1 MTTRE
6 PPSTISGLKTKYFQ
20 HVLDVSSTEPSLS
33 SSSSSEAAVRW
44 DQPTR
49 RTECTCRTTMMGC
62 TCWGDTKEAYP
73 SDEDAPSTTHVLRT
87 PPPVPSS
94 SDALAK
100 EALSILSQAEKDRII
115 LLMHAKLRHLSHRA
129 EDARSVS
136 ERKVCCLE
144 RAHRDA
150 LRERMLSEQRLREE
164 LRQWKHHHPEVAELR
179 LENQRLREEK
189 DHSQRQYLAVLGK
202 LARRHTLLKKSL

>member
-1 MTTRE
+1 MSTRE
-6 PPSTISGLKTKYFQ
+6 PPSSISGLKTKYFQ
-20 HVLDVSSTEPSLS
+20 HVLDVSPTEPSLS
-33 SSSSSEAAVRW
+33 SSSSPSSSSEAAVRW
-44 DQPTR
+44 DQPTS
-49 RTECTCRTTMMGC
+49 RTECTCRDTRMGC
-62 TCWGDTKEAYP
+62 ACCGDTKGAYP
-73 SDEDAPSTTHVLRT
+73 SDEDAPPRTHDLRT
-87 PPPVPSS
+87 PPPIPS

-164 LRQWKHHHPEVAELR
+164 LRQWKHHHPE
-179 LENQRLREEK
+179 RLREEK

-202 LARRHTLLKKSL
+202 LARRHTMLKKTL

>member
-6 PPSTISGLKTKYFQ
+6 PPSSISGLKTKYFQ
-20 HVLDVSSTEPSLS
+20 HVLDVSSTEPLLSASSSSS
-33 SSSSSEAAVRW
+33 SSSSSEAAVCR

-49 RTECTCRTTMMGC
+49 RTECTCRTMMMGC
-62 TCWGDTKEAYP
+62 TCCGDTKEAYP

-87 PPPVPSS
+87 PPPLPSS
-94 SDALAK
+94 SDPLAK

-129 EDARSVS
+129 EGARSVS
-136 ERKVCCLE
+136 ARKVCYLE
-144 RAHRDA
+144 REHRDA

-164 LRQWKHHHPEVAELR
+164 LRQWKYHHPE
-179 LENQRLREEK
+179 RLREEK

-202 LARRHTLLKKSL
+202 LARRHTLLKTSL